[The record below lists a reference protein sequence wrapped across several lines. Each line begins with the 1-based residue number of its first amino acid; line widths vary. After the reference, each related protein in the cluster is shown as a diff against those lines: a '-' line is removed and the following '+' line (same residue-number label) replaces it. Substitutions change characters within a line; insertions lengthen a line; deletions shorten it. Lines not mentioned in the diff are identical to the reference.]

1 MKKAHYAPFLSIYI
15 DVSCCIFNTKIS
27 FDSPYLL
34 YNIMLNKSMMNK
46 LYYRIKT

>member
-1 MKKAHYAPFLSIYI
+1 MKKARNAPFLSIYI
-15 DVSCCIFNTKIS
+15 DVS

-34 YNIMLNKSMMNK
+34 YYIMLNKSMMNK